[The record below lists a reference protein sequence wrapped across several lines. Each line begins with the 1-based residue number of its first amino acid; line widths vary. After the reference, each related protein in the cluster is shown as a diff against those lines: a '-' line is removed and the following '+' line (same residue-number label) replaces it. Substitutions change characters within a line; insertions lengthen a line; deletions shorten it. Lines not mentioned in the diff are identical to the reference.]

1 MNITSLIKEWRKKI
15 MSMTIDNSVVGG
27 KVTVNGKVYDGNNVT
42 IKGSRIYIDGRL
54 AECDEREIT
63 IIVNGNANN
72 IVSGSGNVTVK
83 GDVTGGFSTVS
94 GDATVEKNV
103 YGSVRTVSGDIEVG
117 GAIAGDAKTL
127 SGDIYK

>member
-1 MNITSLIKEWRKKI
+1 
-15 MSMTIDNSVVGG
+15 MSIAIDNSVVGG

-54 AECDEREIT
+54 AECDDREIT

-72 IVSGSGNVTVK
+72 IISGSGNVTVK
-83 GDVTGGFSTVS
+83 GDVTGGFSTMS
-94 GDATVEKNV
+94 GDAHVEKNV
-103 YGSVRTVSGDIEVG
+103 YGNVRTMSGDVEVG
-117 GAIAGDAKTL
+117 GDITGGVETM

>member
-1 MNITSLIKEWRKKI
+1 MNISVG
-15 MSMTIDNSVVGG
+15 NCVVGG
-27 KVTVNGKVYDGNNVT
+27 KITVNGRDFEGSNVT
-42 IKGSRIYIDGRL
+42 IKGGKIYIDGRL

-63 IIVNGNANN
+63 IIVHGNANN

-117 GAIAGDAKTL
+117 GTIAGDAKTL